1 MSFQAVC
8 MSGPKL
14 NTGKLFPGFSRG
26 CNAKNIHRNIIY
38 LRARNSASYEVK
50 QNVYRYVLYTGADM
64 CQ

>member
-8 MSGPKL
+8 MNGPKL
-14 NTGKLFPGFSRG
+14 STRKLFPGSSSD
-26 CNAKNIHRNIIY
+26 CNAKNIHHNIIY

-50 QNVYRYVLYTGADM
+50 QNVSRYVLYSGADM

>member
-8 MSGPKL
+8 MNGPKL
-14 NTGKLFPGFSRG
+14 STRKLFPGSSSD

>member
-14 NTGKLFPGFSRG
+14 STGKLFPDSSRG
-26 CNAKNIHRNIIY
+26 CNAKNIHRNITY

-50 QNVYRYVLYTGADM
+50 QNVYRYVFLYR
-64 CQ
+64 C

>member
-1 MSFQAVC
+1 MSFQAFC

-14 NTGKLFPGFSRG
+14 STGKLFPCSSRG
-26 CNAKNIHRNIIY
+26 YNAKNIHRNIIY

-50 QNVYRYVLYTGADM
+50 QNVYGYVLYTGADM

>member
-14 NTGKLFPGFSRG
+14 STGKLFHGSSSD

-50 QNVYRYVLYTGADM
+50 QNVSRYVLYSGADM